1 MTIDLGNRREINLYR
16 LVYRSGINGRL
27 SRPMWLKA
35 PYGTMFVITELLT
48 RQVTQG
54 LIRWYRLSA
63 MTHAEITEHRKELA
77 RPMEAL
83 RASSAITRIEWD
95 A

>member
-1 MTIDLGNRREINLYR
+1 M
-16 LVYRSGINGRL
+16 YRSGVNGRVSPPL
-27 SRPMWLKA
+27 WLKA

-54 LIRWYRLSA
+54 LVLWYRLSV
-63 MTHAEITEHRKELA
+63 MTSKQITEHRKELA

-83 RASSAITRIEWD
+83 RASSAITKIEWD